1 MEKSGQY
8 KGIFYKNKV
17 THRYYEGGAHFSYF
31 ALFKRLKELKQDLNN
46 EKISLFSPNST
57 SSSREKE
64 KEKEEEEYKKII
76 DLKKFYIPLL
86 SRQKNQSMA
95 NIFNDS
101 NKKIKGNDIYSK
113 IINDEFYK
121 TKNIQMK
128 FLQKVKDA
136 ENEKY
141 IKKMPKIN
149 KYFNESIY
157 NVKNQVNMPLIYNQ
171 KNKRE
176 NKNFKNKESSYSN
189 ELKENK
195 NLGIQNGKMDKM
207 NSTIGFKENN
217 KYLKYYLMNNY
228 DSIQNISSYKNLN
241 LSGFNSK
248 NRKKINNITP
258 VNKFAFIN
266 NLKNKN
272 LKISKNKIH
281 NSNSF
286 DFNIKAN
293 NLVKIGDN
301 FLNNTKFAFNS
312 NKHIKNKLISND
324 SKNKDKYNMNISI
337 FNFAKLKRVKK
348 FQINKSIK

>member
-64 KEKEEEEYKKII
+64 KEEEEEYKKII

-157 NVKNQVNMPLIYNQ
+157 NAKNQVNMPLIYNQ

-176 NKNFKNKESSYSN
+176 NKNFKNCNESSYNN
-189 ELKENK
+189 EFKEKNK
-195 NLGIQNGKMDKM
+195 KEKMDKM

-293 NLVKIGDN
+293 NFVKIGDN

>member
-17 THRYYEGGAHFSYF
+17 THHYYEGGAHFSYF

-64 KEKEEEEYKKII
+64 KEEEEEYKKII

-176 NKNFKNKESSYSN
+176 NKNFKNKESS
-189 ELKENK
+189 
-195 NLGIQNGKMDKM
+195 
-207 NSTIGFKENN
+207 
-217 KYLKYYLMNNY
+217 
-228 DSIQNISSYKNLN
+228 
-241 LSGFNSK
+241 
-248 NRKKINNITP
+248 
-258 VNKFAFIN
+258 
-266 NLKNKN
+266 
-272 LKISKNKIH
+272 
-281 NSNSF
+281 
-286 DFNIKAN
+286 
-293 NLVKIGDN
+293 
-301 FLNNTKFAFNS
+301 
-312 NKHIKNKLISND
+312 
-324 SKNKDKYNMNISI
+324 
-337 FNFAKLKRVKK
+337 
-348 FQINKSIK
+348 

>member
-1 MEKSGQY
+1 
-8 KGIFYKNKV
+8 
-17 THRYYEGGAHFSYF
+17 
-31 ALFKRLKELKQDLNN
+31 
-46 EKISLFSPNST
+46 
-57 SSSREKE
+57 
-64 KEKEEEEYKKII
+64 
-76 DLKKFYIPLL
+76 
-86 SRQKNQSMA
+86 
-95 NIFNDS
+95 
-101 NKKIKGNDIYSK
+101 
-113 IINDEFYK
+113 
-121 TKNIQMK
+121 
-128 FLQKVKDA
+128 
-136 ENEKY
+136 
-141 IKKMPKIN
+141 
-149 KYFNESIY
+149 
-157 NVKNQVNMPLIYNQ
+157 MPLIYNQ

-248 NRKKINNITP
+248 NRKKIINITP